1 MTDTTAQPIIVCRAV
16 GKSFAGV
23 TVLESVDFDL
33 RPGEV
38 HTLMGENGAG
48 KSTLM
53 KILAGVH
60 TPGSGELLLDNVPVN
75 IPSPLAAQKLGIALI
90 HQEPLSFPDLS
101 VAENIFMSG
110 GSPQAD
116 GKSQGSPSWFVN
128 WSAMYSEAAKL
139 LESLGVKLD
148 PKAKVRG
155 LSIADQQMVELAAA
169 LSQKARVLLMDE
181 PTAALTPEEVG
192 DLFRIVRR
200 LRDAGTAIVFI
211 SHRLEEVFSISDRIT
226 VLRDGHC
233 IGTRNVK
240 ETTTDEIIRMMVG
253 RELGNLFDKPPAQ
266 IGEARLKVE
275 NLASEGRFADITFE
289 VRRGEIL
296 GVAGLVGAGRTDVA
310 QSIFGIHPQ
319 SAGKVSLDGKPLN
332 ISSPRQAIDQGIAY
346 VPEDRAHHGLL
357 LPMSIAT
364 NTSIADLKKVS
375 KFGFLYRSRDRKIA
389 EDWRDKLRTRL
400 RDVSQPAKELSGGNQ
415 QKVVLSKWLL
425 TEPQVLILDEPT
437 RGIDVGA
444 KSEVH
449 HLMGELARQ
458 GKSILMI
465 SSDLPEVLAMSD
477 RIIVMREGRITGH
490 FTRSEATQEKIMAA
504 ATGQSL
510 TPSPGTPGEGRGEG
524 SREGHNSTGQSLT
537 PSPGTPGEGWSKGSR
552 KERNSIQS
560 TQPQETL
567 TLPSPGV
574 PGEGSKTAPPE
585 TKPGPSGPGQHPVR
599 LRKTSATSPLLRFR
613 ELGIA
618 LFVALTFLAAT
629 IKTRS
634 MLAPETLSN
643 ILLFTPIIIVVAM
656 GQMMVIISRNIDLS
670 VGSILAFASI
680 ATCGIFVNHPNFPLP
695 LAALL
700 ATVIGAAMGALN
712 GTLIAYLRVPAIIT
726 TLGTLSA
733 YRGLVFIYSGGHQVD
748 SNYIPESLINL
759 SKQSAFY
766 IPWIIVFA
774 ALIAVLTALFLR
786 YTRTGREIY
795 AIGSNPHAAQLRGIP
810 IKRVL
815 LLIFTLTGALSG
827 LAGIFYA
834 SKFTFVNPSKT
845 GVEMELIT
853 ISAAVIGGTNVF
865 GGSGTVLGVIFG
877 CLFLGLVNQ
886 AMPVVGINPFWQK
899 AVYGVA
905 ILAAAALDTIIQKR
919 LGKSA

>member
-1 MTDTTAQPIIVCRAV
+1 
-16 GKSFAGV
+16 
-23 TVLESVDFDL
+23 
-33 RPGEV
+33 
-38 HTLMGENGAG
+38 
-48 KSTLM
+48 
-53 KILAGVH
+53 
-60 TPGSGELLLDNVPVN
+60 
-75 IPSPLAAQKLGIALI
+75 
-90 HQEPLSFPDLS
+90 
-101 VAENIFMSG
+101 
-110 GSPQAD
+110 
-116 GKSQGSPSWFVN
+116 
-128 WSAMYSEAAKL
+128 MYSEAAKL

-266 IGEARLKVE
+266 IGEARLKVQ

-296 GVAGLVGAGRTDVA
+296 GVAGLVGAGRTDVG
-310 QSIFGIHPQ
+310 QSIFGIHAK
-319 SAGKVSLDGKPLN
+319 SAGKVSLDGKQLN

-364 NTSIADLKKVS
+364 NTSIGELKKVS
-375 KFGFLYRSRDRKIA
+375 KFGFLNRKQDRQIA

-400 RDVSQPAKELSGGNQ
+400 RDVSQPARELSGGNQ

-425 TEPQVLILDEPT
+425 TDPQWALILDEPT

-510 TPSPGTPGEGRGEG
+510 TPSPSTLGEGRGEG
-524 SREGHNSTGQSLT
+524 
-537 PSPGTPGEGWSKGSR
+537 PKPG
-552 KERNSIQS
+552 RNSIQS
-560 TQPQETL
+560 TQPQKTL
-567 TLPSPGV
+567 TLPLPALRASPT
-574 PGEGSKTAPPE
+574 S
-585 TKPGPSGPGQHPVR
+585 HPVR
-599 LRKTSATSPLLRFR
+599 LRKTSASSPLLRFR

-629 IKTRS
+629 LKTRS

-700 ATVIGAAMGALN
+700 ATVIGAALGALN